1 MDVFDLFAKLSLDS
15 SEFDSGLSSA
25 VSAAESLGGVLTGG
39 LVTAATTGVAAVTA
53 VGTAVVGTG
62 AALVSATGDVAAYGD
77 TIDKMSQKIGISAE
91 AYQEWDAVLQ
101 HSGASISSLQPV
113 MKTLATQAEK
123 NDEVFQQLGI
133 SEQEVATLSQ
143 EDLFSRVIEGLQNM
157 EEGTERTY
165 IATQLLGRGATEFGA
180 LLNTSAEETQAMKDR
195 VHELNGVMSD
205 EAVKAAAAYQ
215 DQLQDMTTA
224 FEGLKRSIM
233 SDFMPSL
240 TTVMAGLTEIFAGN
254 YDEGLDQIAE
264 GIDETVT
271 NITDKLPDVLE
282 IATGIFGALASAIG
296 DNASTIIGTL
306 ADVVIDIVEQIAG
319 GAPDIVNI
327 ALDVVNTL
335 IDSISSALP
344 TLIPALTDGLLK
356 AIEALTNANT
366 LTQLGKSAAKL
377 MKGLFDGI
385 VKAIPMVIKAVPK
398 IIGGIVSGLLSGVS
412 EIIKIIPQMWDTI
425 LAAMTDDSNT
435 QEIIDSITGM
445 IEQMGDSIIDFADV
459 LLGFISDMFDY
470 LTTSDEAREGVLNM
484 ITTIMD
490 SVIEFIETY
499 LPQFEEKLIP
509 IAEQFW
515 PKIIELVGKIFEK
528 WSEIVSMIAPYIPKV
543 VDGFVGVLL
552 DSGTLEIMIKGW
564 IDVFTAI
571 VKALPDIIKPFL
583 IAVPS
588 ITVDL
593 VYAFIECIPDLIR
606 CGVEITEAIVE
617 ALPEI
622 ISALIDAVPDIIN
635 SIIEAFKENRII
647 EEFVSMFTDVWNSVK
662 EAFEGF
668 VGDAVF
674 WGADLVDNFISG
686 IDSKI
691 DDLKESVGE
700 NGVTGTVRKF
710 MHFSEPDEGPL
721 SDFST
726 YAPDMMKTFAQGI
739 KNNTSVVTDAVSSA
753 FDFGGMIAGGM
764 PTGGAQMPG
773 LITPTASQPVQVT
786 LVLDKQQL
794 GKVVF
799 DLNNQERQRVGV
811 MLGKEAFA

>member
-39 LVTAATTGVAAVTA
+39 LATAATAGVAAVTA

-62 AALVSATGDVAAYGD
+62 AALVSATADVAAYGD
-77 TIDKMSQKIGISAE
+77 HIDKMSQKIGISAE
-91 AYQEWDAVLQ
+91 AYQEWDAILQ
-101 HSGASISSLQPV
+101 HSGASVDSLMPM
-113 MKTLATQAEK
+113 MKTLANAAQNNNKA
-123 NDEVFQQLGI
+123 FQQLGI
-133 SEQEVATLSQ
+133 SEEEVANLSQ
-143 EDLFSRVIEGLQNM
+143 EDLFARVIEELQNM

-165 IATQLLGRGATEFGA
+165 LASQLLGRGATQLGP
-180 LLNTSAEETQAMKDR
+180 LLNTTAEETEEMKNR

-264 GIDETVT
+264 GIDETVG

-306 ADVVIDIVEQIAG
+306 ADVVIDIVKQIAG
-319 GAPDIVNI
+319 SSDEIVNI
-327 ALDVVNTL
+327 VLDVVDTL
-335 IDSISSALP
+335 INSISSALP
-344 TLIPALTDGLLK
+344 DLIPALSDGILK
-356 AIEALTNANT
+356 AIEALTNAST
-366 LTQLGKSAAKL
+366 ITQLGKSAAEL
-377 MKGLFDGI
+377 IKGLVTGLT
-385 VKAIPMVIKAVPK
+385 KAIPTLLKAVPT
-398 IIGGIVSGLLSGVS
+398 IIGNLVKGFVGAVGEFAKIGKPVMDAIAGIFTEENMQGILEAIEEMITTIGDSLIDYADIILDAVSGLLD
-412 EIIKIIPQMWDTI
+412 E
-425 LAAMTDDSNT
+425 
-435 QEIIDSITGM
+435 
-445 IEQMGDSIIDFADV
+445 
-459 LLGFISDMFDY
+459 
-470 LTTSDEAREGVLNM
+470 LTESDEASEGLANLVSSM
-484 ITTIMD
+484 ID
-490 SVIEFIETY
+490 QLFGFLEEY
-499 LPQFEEKLIP
+499 LPKFEEKLIP
-509 IAEQFW
+509 IAEQLW
-515 PKIIELVGKIFEK
+515 
-528 WSEIVSMIAPYIPKV
+528 PKV
-543 VDGFVGVLL
+543 VELAGKMFEKFTEIVGVIAPFIPQIVNGLVGVLL
-552 DSGTLEIMIKGW
+552 ESGTLQILIKGW
-564 IDVFTAI
+564 IDIFTGI
-571 VKALPDIIKPFL
+571 VKALPDIIKPL
-583 IAVPS
+583 LTAAPS
-588 ITVDL
+588 IIVDL
-593 VYAFIECIPDLIR
+593 VSALIECIPDLIE
-606 CGVEITEAIVE
+606 CGIEIVKAIVE

-622 ISALIDAVPDIIN
+622 ISALIDAVPGIITA
-635 SIIEAFKENRII
+635 IIDAFKENKIV

-739 KNNTSVVTDAVSSA
+739 RDNTSVVTDAVSSA
-753 FDFGGMIAGGM
+753 FDFGGMITGGM
-764 PTGGAQMPG
+764 PTGGAQMPR
-773 LITPTASQPVQVT
+773 LITPTASQPIQVT

-811 MLGKEAFA
+811 TLGKEAFA